1 MEVVPFLPL
10 PFPAAK
16 KIVKPLMGLG
26 ERVSKLFP
34 GMWTDLDQA
43 EIDSSVDEYCSI
55 MVFSFIIYFILFWL
69 VSALVLGKLVF
80 TSIKIMSFSIPHSII
95 IGFIIGLIIGLLIF
109 VQIAAYPKIKIKKKV
124 RKIDSNLIYALR
136 TMLVQLKSGVSLFDS
151 LCMISYSNR
160 YGELGREVKKAV
172 DNITSGMPQD
182 QALAELGDKNPSVYL
197 KKVLWQI
204 VNGMKAGADVS
215 DILQESVSSIT
226 REQQIDIEK
235 YGNSLR
241 ILSLMYLMIGV
252 IIPALGL
259 TFLIVIGSF
268 PRIQITEIT
277 FWGLLG
283 MILLAEFMFM
293 GIMKSKRPSLMSN

>member
-16 KIVKPLMGLG
+16 KISRPFMGLG

-34 GMWTDLDQA
+34 GLYTNLDQA

-55 MVFSFIIYFILFWL
+55 MVFSFFIYFILFWII
-69 VSALVLGKLVF
+69 SALVIGKLVF
-80 TSIKIMSFSIPHSII
+80 TSFSVLGVLVPQSL
-95 IGFIIGLIIGLLIF
+95 IIGLIIGLILGLLIF
-109 VQIAAYPKIKIKKKV
+109 VQMAAYPKIKIKKKV
-124 RKIDSNLIYALR
+124 RAIDSNLIYALR

-151 LCMISYSNR
+151 LCMIAYSKR
-160 YGELGREVKKAV
+160 YGQLGNEIRKAV
-172 DNITSGMPQD
+172 DNITSGTPQD
-182 QALAELGDKNPSVYL
+182 QALAELGEKNPSVYL

-204 VNGMKAGADVS
+204 VNGMKAGADVT
-215 DILQESVSSIT
+215 DILAESVSSIT

-277 FWGLLG
+277 FWFLLG
-283 MILLAEFMFM
+283 GVLLAEFMFM

>member
-16 KIVKPLMGLG
+16 KIARPFMGLG
-26 ERVSKLFP
+26 EKVAKIIPSLSD
-34 GMWTDLDQA
+34 DLYNG

-55 MVFSFIIYFILFWL
+55 MVMSFFLYFILFWV
-69 VSALVLGKLVF
+69 VSSLVLSKFVYAFFVVLG
-80 TSIKIMSFSIPHSII
+80 ISIPQSL
-95 IGFIIGLIIGLLIF
+95 IIGLVVGLILGLLIF
-109 VQIAAYPKIKIKKKV
+109 VQMAAYPKIKIKKKV
-124 RKIDSNLIYALR
+124 RAIDSNLIYALR

-151 LCMISYSNR
+151 LCMIAYSKR
-160 YGELGREVKKAV
+160 YGMLGNEIKKAV
-172 DNITSGMPQD
+172 DNITSGMSQD
-182 QALAELGDKNPSVYL
+182 QALAELGEKNPSVYL

-215 DILQESVSSIT
+215 DILAESVSSIT

-259 TFLIVIGSF
+259 TFMIVIGSF

-277 FWGLLG
+277 FWFFLG
-283 MILLAEFMFM
+283 VILLSEFMFM

>member
-16 KIVKPLMGLG
+16 KVAKPFMGLG
-26 ERVSKLFP
+26 EKISKLFP
-34 GMWTDLDQA
+34 SLALDLDQA

-55 MVFSFIIYFILFWL
+55 MVFSFFTYFLLFWF
-69 VSALVLGKLVF
+69 VSALVLGKFVYASINFLTIQIPQSILVGLA
-80 TSIKIMSFSIPHSII
+80 IGLV
-95 IGFIIGLIIGLLIF
+95 IGFLIF
-109 VQIAAYPKIKIKKKV
+109 IQMAAYPKIKIKKKV

-151 LCMISYSNR
+151 LCMIAYSKR
-160 YGELGREVKKAV
+160 YGELGNEIKKAV

-182 QALAELGDKNPSVYL
+182 QALAQLGDRNPSVYL

-215 DILQESVSSIT
+215 DILAESVSSIT

-259 TFLIVIGSF
+259 TFMIVIGSF

-277 FWGLLG
+277 FWFFLG
-283 MILLAEFMFM
+283 VILLSEFMFM